1 MDEKNQSQ
9 PEAGTKSRIE
19 KSVIGLLLFTGYGIA
34 LVLIVGGGMI
44 HRKDA
49 DDVPVPIVYET
60 PPAAME
66 PAALVALEAF
76 YEAPDLAAKA
86 ALVYDSE
93 RVLPMMRDYHD
104 TRGHALP
111 TLGRVSPGQAAEF
124 DGKPMLLFEVE
135 PFSGPKYFL
144 AMVWDGRRFAVDWE
158 SMTCY
163 GTMDWTE
170 FTDAQSDLPQTMR
183 VYIRKA
189 KETLPPPGVEETEA
203 FFQVEHRDD
212 PQPLVATAADDLV
225 ETLRALTT
233 GRRTPVILEM
243 AWERPSAGQPP
254 ILSIRKM
261 VAEGWRQ

>member
-1 MDEKNQSQ
+1 MDEKNESQ
-9 PEAGTKSRIE
+9 PAVGTKSRIE
-19 KSVIGLLLFTGYGIA
+19 KSVIGLLLFTAYGIA

-60 PPAAME
+60 PPVAME

-76 YEAPDLAAKA
+76 YEAPGLAAKA
-86 ALVYDSE
+86 ALVYDGE
-93 RVLPMMRDYHD
+93 RVLPMMRDYHE
-104 TRGHALP
+104 TRGHPLP

-124 DGKPMLLFEVE
+124 DGKPMVLFEVE
-135 PFSGPKYFL
+135 PFSGPKYFV

-163 GTMDWTE
+163 GTMDWME
-170 FTDAQSDLPQTMR
+170 FTDAQPSASQTMR
-183 VYIRKA
+183 VFVREA
-189 KETLPPPGVEETEA
+189 REMLPPPGVGEMVA

-243 AWERPSAGQPP
+243 AWERPASGQPP
-254 ILSIRKM
+254 ILSIRKL
-261 VAEGWRQ
+261 VAEGWSQ